1 MRTVSHGFRCCTCGW
16 FGKRTKLQR
25 LDSTQPVGSFRIH
38 WSHEYIDWQVGQQ
51 TYLRK
56 LLLELVWIER
66 MLSGS
71 LEIKDCGMATNLL
84 ESVLKNIARNV
95 SRVFKAVSDRRNNDW
110 NIKRKNIY
118 NFSSGA
124 SGSFATCWVEVGKR
138 SSDSSGHSSSP
149 VSTSGPAST
158 STYKI

>member
-1 MRTVSHGFRCCTCGW
+1 
-16 FGKRTKLQR
+16 
-25 LDSTQPVGSFRIH
+25 
-38 WSHEYIDWQVGQQ
+38 
-51 TYLRK
+51 
-56 LLLELVWIER
+56 

-118 NFSSGA
+118 NFSNGA
-124 SGSFATCWVEVGKR
+124 SGSFAAYCVDEVGKR

-158 STYKI
+158 ST